1 MVVEVRGIKRT
12 DVDLIPSFS
21 FFFFFLSTSR
31 LIDRYLIKIVLR
43 HGTRR

>member
-1 MVVEVRGIKRT
+1 MILEVAGIKRT

-21 FFFFFLSTSR
+21 FFLSTSR

>member
-1 MVVEVRGIKRT
+1 MILEVAGIKRT

-21 FFFFFLSTSR
+21 FFFLSTSR